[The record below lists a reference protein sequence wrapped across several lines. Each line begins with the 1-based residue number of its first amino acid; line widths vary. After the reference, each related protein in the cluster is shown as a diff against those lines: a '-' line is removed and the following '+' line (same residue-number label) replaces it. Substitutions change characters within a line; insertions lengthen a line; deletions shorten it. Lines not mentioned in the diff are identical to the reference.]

1 LYSLNRGDFV
11 SILDRFLLIILALGG
26 LCAGLFSILLGSG
39 VFGPWSV
46 TPFGDFSYYPTDIV
60 AVVIGLVLLIVA
72 LRFFFYHLGAK
83 RVDFVMLDGEHGN
96 IRISFETIRQLANRT
111 GKSVRGV
118 HEFDTR
124 VKETSNGVMLLV
136 RLRVL
141 PDIDLSA
148 MASEVQGS
156 VKTYVE
162 HTTGVRVDRVV
173 VHIHEVAGASVKGSK
188 AWVD

>member
-1 LYSLNRGDFV
+1 M
-11 SILDRFLLIILALGG
+11 SIFDRLLLIILALGG
-26 LCAGLFSILLGSG
+26 LCAGIFAILLGAG
-39 VFGPWSV
+39 VFGAWSA
-46 TPFGDFSYYPTDIV
+46 TPFGDFSSYPANLV
-60 AVVIGLVLLIVA
+60 AVVAGLVLFIVA
-72 LRFFFYHLGAK
+72 LRFFFYHLGTK
-83 RVDFVMLDGEHGN
+83 RVDFVVLDGEHGN

-124 VKETSNGVMLLV
+124 VRETSSGVVLLV
-136 RLRVL
+136 KMRVL

-148 MASEVQGS
+148 MATEVQNA

-162 HTTGVRVDRVV
+162 HTTGVRVERVS
-173 VHIHEVAGASVKGSK
+173 VHIHEVAGAPAKGSK